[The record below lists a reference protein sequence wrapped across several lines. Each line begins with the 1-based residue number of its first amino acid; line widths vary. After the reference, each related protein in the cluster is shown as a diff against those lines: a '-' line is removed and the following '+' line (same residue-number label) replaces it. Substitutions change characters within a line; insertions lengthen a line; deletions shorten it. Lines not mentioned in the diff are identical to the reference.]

1 MKTGTRLGLGFGVQ
15 ILLAGALGISVL
27 LGMADVRRLFQ
38 FVAEHDAPVIANA
51 RQLSM
56 LVVDM
61 ETGQRG
67 FVITA
72 RDDFLEPYHSGAEE
86 FDTLLEE
93 EKELVSDNPPQ
104 VAALERIDGL
114 VREWKEKAAVPEI
127 SIARKVAAQ
136 EIDAEHLQ
144 QVLGRGDPGMRI
156 GQQRRECG
164 VTLGDLGP
172 AAAERRREDMA
183 MSVNYQDVI
192 GPIEGYGKGPRQG

>member
-27 LGMADVRRLFQ
+27 LGLADVRRLFQ

-51 RQLSM
+51 RQLSK

-127 SIARKVAAQ
+127 SMARKVAAQ

-144 QVLGRGDPGMRI
+144 QVLGRG
-156 GQQRRECG
+156 
-164 VTLGDLGP
+164 LGKNLMDRFMALGHEVEV
-172 AAAERRREDMA
+172 AFSERADWEGA
-183 MSVNYQDVI
+183 FAVEVI
-192 GPIEGYGKGPRQG
+192 EKA